1 MSIFLSV
8 KEAADLSDCDYQTI
22 KKQIQRGN
30 ISVVTIDSDK
40 GGTKEGKQY
49 LIDLMDL
56 PAAVQAKYWELQRDK
71 LIRNKTIEELV
82 ELSQDYNYS
91 DEERKEIIKW
101 RGILD
106 AWNDYRFANKGRK
119 DKNGN
124 AIRDAV
130 ERSNEFVEMWNVS
143 NPEFQLSHK
152 TMVRR
157 YAQYKE
163 KGDVAL
169 IDKRGKVNK
178 GKNSIPPEAW
188 RVFCTYYLDKREF
201 DAAYCYKWTSHWAK
215 DNNIE
220 IPSLKTFIRHIKTD
234 IPAAVLC
241 RYRDSEEGYNRNFRP
256 YLERDYSHLKSND
269 IWVADNHTLD
279 FMCNA
284 DGKIIR
290 LYLTLY
296 IDARSRMPVC
306 WGVSEN
312 INADIVLDV
321 LKSGWKRRGLP
332 RAIMMDN
339 GREFL
344 TKDITETLGY
354 RKSKPVPDAEKVP
367 SVFEELDIEVI
378 VCKPKRGQEKP
389 IEREFLNVKK
399 WFSKLFDSY
408 IGGNTQERPDNA
420 KDGAKYIGCMDTAED
435 VKVFLGKF
443 IEGFVPFEAHR
454 GSGMNGKRPFDVY
467 GENLESVRKMTDEQ
481 LRHAT
486 ARRTKALLIRENG
499 ITFST
504 GYGNF
509 SYFIPEMVLKAGTK
523 VYAKYDANDLS
534 AVDIYSMDG
543 VLMFENVPEKLVGK
557 FGIKDEVTRAALE
570 QNAKYNKK
578 VNKLVKEY
586 KDSITLKKAPSIKDM
601 MLEEIEENLENA
613 AEPNPIIELFVK
625 KQEQKNTSVGNVAVG
640 AEDIKDVK
648 NIVSIE
654 SMYEKI
660 LKINGGKNGRID

>member
-8 KEAADLSDCDYQTI
+8 KEAADLSGCDYQTI

-56 PAAVQAKYWELQRDK
+56 PAVIQSKYWELQREELMRD
-71 LIRNKTIEELV
+71 KTIEELV
-82 ELSQDYNYS
+82 ELSADDNYS
-91 DEERKEIIKW
+91 DEERKEIMKW

-106 AWNDYRFANKGRK
+106 AWNSYRFANKGRK

-130 ERSNEFVEMWNVS
+130 ERSNEFVEMWNVR
-143 NPEFQLSHK
+143 NPEFQLNHK
-152 TMVRR
+152 TLVRR
-157 YAQYKE
+157 YAQYQE

-178 GKNSIPPEAW
+178 GKNSIPQEAW
-188 RVFCTYYLDKREF
+188 KVFCTYYLDKREF
-201 DAAYCYKWTSHWAK
+201 DAAYCYKWTKHWSRS
-215 DNNIE
+215 NNIE

-256 YLERDYSHLKSND
+256 YLERDYSYLKSND

-279 FMCNA
+279 FMCNSE
-284 DGKIIR
+284 GKVKR
-290 LYLTLY
+290 LYLSLY
-296 IDARSRMPVC
+296 IDARSRMPMC
-306 WGVSEN
+306 YGVSEVVN
-312 INADIVLDV
+312 SDIVLDV
-321 LKSGWKRRGLP
+321 LRSGWSKRGLP

-354 RKSKPVPDAEKVP
+354 RKSKPVPDGEKVP
-367 SVFEELDIEVI
+367 SVFEELDIEPI
-378 VCKPKRGQEKP
+378 ICKPKRGQEKP
-389 IEREFLNVKK
+389 IERAFLNVKK

-420 KDGAKYIGCMDTAED
+420 KDGVKYLGSMDTASD
-435 VKVFLGKF
+435 VKKFLSKF
-443 IEGFVPFEAHR
+443 IEGYVPFQSHG
-454 GSGMNGKRPFDVY
+454 GSGLSGKIPFDVY
-467 GENLESVRKMTDEQ
+467 GENLESIRKMTDEQ
-481 LRHAT
+481 LRRAT

-509 SYFIPEMVLKAGTK
+509 SYYVPEMVLKAGTT

-534 AVDIYSMDG
+534 KVDICSMDG
-543 VLMFENVPEKLVGK
+543 VIMFENVPEKLVGK
-557 FGIKDEVTRAALE
+557 FGGRDEATRAALE

-586 KDSITLKKAPSIKDM
+586 KDSITLKDAPSIRDM

-625 KQEQKNTSVGNVAVG
+625 KQEQKNLNVGNIAVG
-640 AEDIKDVK
+640 AEDIKDIK

-654 SMYEKI
+654 NMYEKI